1 MNQIQLIALRIA
13 DLRDIS
19 GMTAKEVAEHVGVA
33 ESTMSLYENGKREPE
48 YKTLLAIADYLAV
61 SVDALLGASPLNT
74 AQKGVRIPV
83 YGNVA
88 AGIPIEA
95 IEDII
100 DYEEIDEEMAKKG
113 EYFGLKIKGDS
124 MEPRIQN
131 GDVVIVRKQET
142 AESGDTAIILVNGND
157 ATVKKIKITE
167 DGITLIPNNPAYD
180 IKFYTKKE
188 IEALPVRIIGKV
200 VELRGKF

>member
-1 MNQIQLIALRIA
+1 MFYLRLKELRKERKISQAEFAKQFCVSNGAVGNWEAGKRQPDSDTLVRIA
-13 DLRDIS
+13 
-19 GMTAKEVAEHVGVA
+19 KFF
-33 ESTMSLYENGKREPE
+33 N
-48 YKTLLAIADYLAV
+48 V
-61 SVDALLGASPLNT
+61 SVDYLLGSEDVPLPAKT
-74 AQKGVRIPV
+74 GIKIPV
-83 YGNVA
+83 LGNVA

-142 AESGDTAIILVNGND
+142 AESGDTAIVLVNGND

>member
-1 MNQIQLIALRIA
+1 MFYLRLKELRKERKISQAEFAKQFCVSNGAVGNWEAGKRQPDSDTLVRIA
-13 DLRDIS
+13 
-19 GMTAKEVAEHVGVA
+19 KFF
-33 ESTMSLYENGKREPE
+33 N
-48 YKTLLAIADYLAV
+48 V
-61 SVDALLGASPLNT
+61 SVDYLLGSEDVPLPAKT
-74 AQKGVRIPV
+74 GIKIPV
-83 YGNVA
+83 LGNVA